1 VIHVSCRWMMLSGGP
16 VAADLFL
23 SLIAHRAIREYSTIS
38 FRFENGD
45 AYDVE
50 ATDCHQRP
58 TPA

>member
-1 VIHVSCRWMMLSGGP
+1 MLSGGP